1 MKKRAFI
8 LLVLVL
14 TMLCSTVFASAAQD
28 PAVTIV
34 NPEDQVAVYSDSLLI
49 SVKVTQPKTI
59 QISVSEKKQTVGNT
73 YVSFDVNKLMEQTT
87 QVSKD
92 SLRSAKSVDVCPE
105 EKFTCS
111 NNLSFFTK
119 KVSDL
124 TPGVYEVKVKTL
136 NGAGQV
142 TYSSSSLV
150 ALMGKQSA
158 EDQANI
164 IDKKENGAI
173 KFFKDLF
180 NSIFK

>member
-1 MKKRAFI
+1 
-8 LLVLVL
+8 
-14 TMLCSTVFASAAQD
+14 MLCSTIFASAAQD
-28 PAVTIV
+28 PTVTIV

-59 QISVSEKKQTVGNT
+59 QISVSEKKQLSGEA
-73 YVSFDVNKLMEQTT
+73 YISFDVNKLMSQTT
-87 QVSKD
+87 QVSQD
-92 SLRSAKSVDVCPE
+92 ALRNAKSVDVCPA
-105 EKFTCS
+105 EKFTCN

-119 KVSDL
+119 KVGDL
-124 TPGVYEVKVKTL
+124 NPGVYEVKVKTL
-136 NGAGQV
+136 NSAGQV

>member
-1 MKKRAFI
+1 MKKRAFLI
-8 LLVLVL
+8 LVLVL
-14 TMLCSTVFASAAQD
+14 SMLCSTIFVSAASD

-49 SVKVTQPKTI
+49 SVKVTQPKTV
-59 QISVSEKKQTVGNT
+59 QISISEKKQQIGDSL
-73 YVSFDVNKLMEQTT
+73 VSFDVNKLVSQTA
-87 QVSKD
+87 QVSTD
-92 SLRSAKSVDVCPE
+92 ALRNAKSVDVCPA

-124 TPGVYEVKVKTL
+124 SPGVYEVKVKTL

-142 TYSSSSLV
+142 TYSSTSMV